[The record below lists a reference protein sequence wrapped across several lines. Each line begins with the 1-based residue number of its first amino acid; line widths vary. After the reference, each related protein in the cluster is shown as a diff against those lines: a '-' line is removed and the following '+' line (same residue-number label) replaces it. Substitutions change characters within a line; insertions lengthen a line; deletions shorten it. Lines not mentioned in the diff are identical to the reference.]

1 MWNLFECNEL
11 RFWVSQ
17 SLGKPTM
24 GRAYAEVCAKCLF
37 QFKIVKAKKGIM
49 WDLITTAKSLFLV
62 QYSDKPL
69 SVNSNQE
76 NKSGLVSDYFDKK
89 LKKNQSN

>member
-1 MWNLFECNEL
+1 MLFH
-11 RFWVSQ
+11 
-17 SLGKPTM
+17 
-24 GRAYAEVCAKCLF
+24 
-37 QFKIVKAKKGIM
+37 FKIVKAKKGKM
-49 WDLITTAKSLFLV
+49 WDLITTTKSLFLV

-76 NKSGLVSDYFDKK
+76 SKSGLVSDYFDKK